1 MASFKY
7 IARDSS
13 GERREGIVDAAS
25 TMDVLGWLQEQD
37 FVPVS
42 IGQISGEIKPVK
54 RILAPRSIR
63 SADMASICRELTTL
77 LDGGIPLTTSLQ
89 TIAEDIENHK
99 LQKVLLDLLERV
111 EQGEPFSDCIAR
123 HPKVFNQL
131 SYAIILAGEMS
142 GNLSEAFG
150 RLADYFEGRDRLVKK
165 VRAAVTYPIFVFS
178 FLVLIVVVI
187 MAFII
192 PHFVEIFKEFG
203 GTLPAFTRAFL
214 GFYSILVNNLWW
226 ILSGLAILLAVCT
239 FLNYRI
245 KNAHRFFSKL
255 LLRLPL
261 LGPIFKNAF
270 ISKFSKTM
278 SSLLA
283 SGVPMLDAFDILS
296 QMSKNDVIK
305 DAINNSK
312 DLIEQGSSIS
322 LGMMS
327 TEFFPNLVIKMVQ
340 VGEDSGSLAEVLE
353 KTAEH
358 YEIKVD
364 ASITTLTSLL
374 EPAMIIIVGMIVLVV
389 VVALYLPIFTLSSI
403 IR

>member
-296 QMSKNDVIK
+296 QMSKN
-305 DAINNSK
+305 
-312 DLIEQGSSIS
+312 E
-322 LGMMS
+322 MMS